1 MDRATYLLKQSQK
14 DCEFYRSIALTH
26 LEAIRRHIEMLI
38 DYIEGRDDARGNGP
52 GKGSGD
58 REACFPP

>member
-38 DYIEGRDDARGNGP
+38 DYIEMQEVREEYGP